1 MQLDWLDGLTADQC
15 GQDHHHANLSQ
26 RQDSKK
32 EKRTKGIYGLSGSI
46 SSDSLDLQQYL
57 ENRLAQQL
65 IKDGSIKSKVIWN
78 PVTTLAGRSLFQL
91 QQSEPSTRDQDCGS
105 WPTASARDYKG
116 GYQGGR
122 MRKGKLSVDTLD
134 VAAQLADWLTP
145 ATSDMNGVRKLDGKR
160 SGGLNTQATTLWGTP
175 LANPA
180 NGTPEAFLQR
190 KRKAVTK
197 GAKMGISLTDIQ
209 MQAKSVLW
217 PTVTAQDNIQM
228 VGQYNKKTGTTLGG
242 AVRQCDVKTEKSGPS
257 QLNPLFSLWLM
268 GYPTEWGSCVVRGTQ
283 LSLK

>member
-32 EKRTKGIYGLSGSI
+32 EKRTKGTYGLSGSI

-78 PVTTLAGRSLFQL
+78 PVTTQQGRSLFQL

-105 WPTASARDYKG
+105 WPTPIFSDGRGSAG
-116 GYQGGR
+116 
-122 MRKGKLSVDTLD
+122 KGKKELPNI
-134 VAAQLADWLTP
+134 AKMAD
-145 ATSDMNGVRKLDGKR
+145 
-160 SGGLNTQATTLWGTP
+160 WGTP
-175 LANPA
+175 VAKPA
-180 NGTPEAFLQR
+180 NGSPENYLNR
-190 KRKAVTK
+190 KKKFAAR
-197 GAKMGISLTDIQ
+197 GQKMGISLTDIQ

-242 AVRQCDVKTEKSGPS
+242 AVRQCDVKTEKQGSS
-257 QLNPLFSLWLM
+257 LLNPLFSLWLM
-268 GYPTEWGSCVVRGTQ
+268 GYPTEWGSCVVQGTQ
-283 LSLK
+283 LSLKSQHRS